1 MLSISHFR
9 ITRVHHDYLTHI
21 GIGIGKPDI
30 LLSLRSNRDTGDS
43 GICLACLHR
52 GDDGIK
58 LHIEYL
64 HIHTQHIAD
73 GIRHIHIDAHYLTIL
88 IILERFEG
96 GIGGET
102 KALLQTQLL
111 QGFRS
116 HLLHIRRVR
125 GIRR

>member
-9 ITRVHHDYLTHI
+9 ITRVHHDYLAHI
-21 GIGIGKPDI
+21 GIGIGESDI
-30 LLSLRSNRDTGDS
+30 FLSLRSNRDTSDS
-43 GICLACLHR
+43 GISLTRLHR

-58 LHIEYL
+58 LHIENL

-73 GIRHIHIDAHYLTIL
+73 GIRHIHIDAHNLTIL
-88 IILERFEG
+88 VILERFEG
-96 GIGGET
+96 GIGGEA

-116 HLLHIRRVR
+116 HLLRIRRVR